1 MATLTAMKV
10 AGNVQ
15 AAKEME
21 IMTEIIRQRAAQKQI
36 RLNGVGEKTFY
47 RVVSVIGRIALTLL

>member
-1 MATLTAMKV
+1 
-10 AGNVQ
+10 
-15 AAKEME
+15 ME